1 MKTNLSRRLLAS
13 VGALAVT
20 LSLPAIQSLDP
31 DHFSASAFAR
41 DGSDDGGGSDS
52 RGDDGSGSG
61 RGDDNDDDGGRGDD
75 NSGRGGHDDSDDD
88 DDDDDDHGGRGG
100 HDDDDDD
107 GRDDRGRGRDDDD
120 DDDTGD
126 RHGGRG
132 DDNRPEVTLSV
143 SEESLTGLL
152 DGSLAAVDQ
161 LGRRL
166 EVEIELEHGTRTVVA
181 HPHRGDFA
189 RNPGGITAVNIVSAA
204 AR

>member
-88 DDDDDDHGGRGG
+88 DDDHGGRGG
-100 HDDDDDD
+100 HDDD
-107 GRDDRGRGRDDDD
+107 GRDDDD
-120 DDDTGD
+120 DDDSGD

-181 HPHRGDFA
+181 HPHRGDFT

>member
-31 DHFSASAFAR
+31 DHFSAAAFAR

-52 RGDDGSGSG
+52 RGGDGSGSG

-88 DDDDDDHGGRGG
+88 DDDHGGRGG

-120 DDDTGD
+120 DDDFGD

-132 DDNRPEVTLSV
+132 EDNRPEVTLSV

>member
-88 DDDDDDHGGRGG
+88 DDDHGGRGG

-107 GRDDRGRGRDDDD
+107 GRDDDDDD
-120 DDDTGD
+120 DSGD
-126 RHGGRG
+126 PHGGRG

-143 SEESLTGLL
+143 SEESLSGLL

-166 EVEIELEHGTRTVVA
+166 EVEIELEHGSRTVVA
-181 HPHRGDFA
+181 HPHRGDFT

>member
-1 MKTNLSRRLLAS
+1 MKINLSRRLLTS

-20 LSLPAIQSLDP
+20 LSLPAIQSIGP
-31 DHFSASAFAR
+31 DQFSAAAFAR

-52 RGDDGSGSG
+52 RGDDSSASG
-61 RGDDNDDDGGRGDD
+61 RGGDSDDGGGRGDD
-75 NSGRGGHDDSDDD
+75 NSGRSGHDDRE
-88 DDDDDDHGGRGG
+88 DDDHGGRGG
-100 HDDDDDD
+100 HGDDDDD

-120 DDDTGD
+120 RDDDEPGD

-152 DGSLAAVDQ
+152 NGALAAVDQ

-166 EVEIELEHGTRTVVA
+166 EVEVELEHGTRTVVA

-189 RNPGGITAVNIVSAA
+189 RNPGGITAVSIVSAA

>member
-1 MKTNLSRRLLAS
+1 
-13 VGALAVT
+13 
-20 LSLPAIQSLDP
+20 
-31 DHFSASAFAR
+31 
-41 DGSDDGGGSDS
+41 
-52 RGDDGSGSG
+52 
-61 RGDDNDDDGGRGDD
+61 
-75 NSGRGGHDDSDDD
+75 
-88 DDDDDDHGGRGG
+88 
-100 HDDDDDD
+100 
-107 GRDDRGRGRDDDD
+107 
-120 DDDTGD
+120 GD